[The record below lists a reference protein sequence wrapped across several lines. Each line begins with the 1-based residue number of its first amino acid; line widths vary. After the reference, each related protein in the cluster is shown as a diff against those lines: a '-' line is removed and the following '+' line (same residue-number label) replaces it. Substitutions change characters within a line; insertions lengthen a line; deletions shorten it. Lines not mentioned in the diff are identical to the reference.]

1 MPNGER
7 ICQYSLVRYM
17 PDIVRGEFLNIGV
30 FLYHP
35 ESQRLEGRF
44 LDDFRRVKRLH
55 PVVDVGLLAT
65 LEDQFDRD
73 RVENAAE
80 LKVYLEMLQ
89 SMSNTVQLSE
99 MKAVI
104 TANFEA
110 ELDRL
115 YEAYVHE
122 PRYPTR
128 LAAAVEGTRAWVR
141 SRLNAV
147 LRAAG
152 LLGHPRLE
160 RRVRVAAYTQ
170 PGDPFAFDFGY
181 RTNGTRGFL
190 HAVALAR
197 EADAAKVLAYT
208 AERVRA
214 RLAAEKLRSEFTAV
228 VEALPPAADE
238 PADSAQLSGHTAAR
252 LGARILAEQEILLVP
267 VAGLDA
273 FAADLR
279 QRLA

>member
-1 MPNGER
+1 MPETER
-7 ICQYSLVRYM
+7 ICQYFLLRYT
-17 PDIVRGEFLNIGV
+17 PNIVRGEFINLGV
-30 FLYHP
+30 FLYDAAA
-35 ESQRLEGRF
+35 ERLESRL
-44 LDDFRRVKRLH
+44 LDDYRRLRRLH
-55 PVVDVGLLAT
+55 PWADLTLLG
-65 LEDQFDRD
+65 
-73 RVENAAE
+73 
-80 LKVYLEMLQ
+80 
-89 SMSNTVQLSE
+89 QLSE
-99 MKAVI
+99 QFEQESFEAAGSLEAYLERLQNYSNLLECSLPKAVI
-104 TANFEA
+104 AANFEA

-115 YEAYVHE
+115 FEAYVRE

-160 RRVRVAAYTQ
+160 RRARVAAYTQ

-228 VEALPPAADE
+228 VEALPAEADD

-252 LGARILAEQEILLVP
+252 LGARILAEQQIRLVP

-273 FAADLR
+273 FATDLR